1 MTYIQSMPDG
11 ENMTWLDY
19 KDLSLTMC
27 LQMQWKILASH
38 KKIQEMLF
46 FDKVL
51 IDYKEE
57 FSVYTKYATDIVN
70 KFVNKFLLSNL
81 SNVDL

>member
-1 MTYIQSMPDG
+1 M
-11 ENMTWLDY
+11 
-19 KDLSLTMC
+19 KDISLP
-27 LQMQWKILASH
+27 
-38 KKIQEMLF
+38 QEDSGDAVF
-46 FDKVL
+46 FFKVL

-57 FSVYTKYATDIVN
+57 FSVYTKYATDFVN